1 MKKMGI
7 IIVIYIV
14 LAVIISAI
22 AAKPKEIDE
31 RAFAKHIDT
40 YMPDTSEFA
49 ETYNLPEN
57 FVEEARQGAIDNVRN
72 LYEYKNSFRYRFI
85 RNLWSAGL
93 GLIIIVVTTI
103 LIGCDARWRRWR
115 YKRGRGWYW

>member
-85 RNLWSAGL
+85 QNLWSAGL

-115 YKRGRGWYW
+115 YKSGRGWYW